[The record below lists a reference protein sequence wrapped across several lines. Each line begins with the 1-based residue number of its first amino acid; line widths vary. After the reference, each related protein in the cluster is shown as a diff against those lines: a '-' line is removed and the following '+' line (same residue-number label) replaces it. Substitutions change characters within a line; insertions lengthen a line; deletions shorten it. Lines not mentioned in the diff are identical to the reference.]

1 MNTAN
6 IVIIRV
12 ILFLINILFY
22 CNDRHIYR
30 NFTGTHRESHI
41 SLKKKKKKRESHIQI
56 SVQTNT
62 KIEKLVYSSMRYGQ
76 YSTLII
82 KVVRSES
89 LVKFIFEIRLFIINF
104 IMAKE

>member
-1 MNTAN
+1 MSTAN

-41 SLKKKKKKRESHIQI
+41 SLKKKRITY
-56 SVQTNT
+56 TNFRT
-62 KIEKLVYSSMRYGQ
+62 NKYKNRKTCIF
-76 YSTLII
+76 IHAI
-82 KVVRSES
+82 RSI
-89 LVKFIFEIRLFIINF
+89 LNT
-104 IMAKE
+104 